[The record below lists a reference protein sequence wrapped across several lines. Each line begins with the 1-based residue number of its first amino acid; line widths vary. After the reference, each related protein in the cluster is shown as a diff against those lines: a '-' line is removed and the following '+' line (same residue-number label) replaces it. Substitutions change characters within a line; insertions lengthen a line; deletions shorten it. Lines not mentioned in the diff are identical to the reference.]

1 MYHGGF
7 PENSKNF
14 YKLKNKYDFFII
26 EDACHALGAKY
37 KYKNKFLNIGSCR
50 HADISTFSLHPL
62 KTITSGEGGIIT
74 TNNAKIAK
82 NIQLFRSH
90 GISRGK
96 IIGNTMS

>member
-37 KYKNKFLNIGSCR
+37 KYKNKLLNIGSCR
-50 HADISTFSLHPL
+50 HADVSTFLYTL
-62 KTITSGEGGIIT
+62 
-74 TNNAKIAK
+74 
-82 NIQLFRSH
+82 
-90 GISRGK
+90 
-96 IIGNTMS
+96 